1 MLYSTVANI
10 EPQLDRSDLKV
21 FKHYA
26 ALIFPGIEL
35 MRVENNDLRTA
46 LISAFKD
53 QNLEVY
59 SLYFFNLT
67 SVP

>member
-21 FKHYA
+21 FKHYV

-35 MRVENNDLRTA
+35 VRVENNDLRAA
-46 LISAFKD
+46 LISAFND
-53 QNLEVY
+53 QDLEV
-59 SLYFFNLT
+59 LLIF
-67 SVP
+67 